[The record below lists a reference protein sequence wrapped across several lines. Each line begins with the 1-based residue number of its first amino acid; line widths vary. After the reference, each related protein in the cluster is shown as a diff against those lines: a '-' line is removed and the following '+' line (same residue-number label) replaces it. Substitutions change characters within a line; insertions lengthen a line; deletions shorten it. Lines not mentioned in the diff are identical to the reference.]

1 MMSLQ
6 SWLLLLVIY
15 ITYLIIG
22 MFSFRAIEYCE
33 HKKEDVV
40 PWMELRFDHNH
51 PSHNQ
56 TEEILKLIMKQ
67 KIDHITIGCILFLSY
82 SISQV

>member
-22 MFSFRAIEYCE
+22 MVSFHQLEYCD
-33 HKKEDVV
+33 HKPEDVE
-40 PWMELRFDHNH
+40 PWMEMRFDHSH
-51 PSHNQ
+51 PSHNYTAQ
-56 TEEILKLIMKQ
+56 RLQRIMRQ
-67 KIDHITIGCILFLSY
+67 KTGNVIKGF
-82 SISQV
+82 

>member
-22 MFSFRAIEYCE
+22 MFSFRALEYCE
-33 HKKEDVV
+33 HKKEDVE
-40 PWMELRFDHNH
+40 PWMELRFDHSRPSQNH
-51 PSHNQ
+51 TAKTLQ
-56 TEEILKLIMKQ
+56 WIIKQ
-67 KIDHITIGCILFLSY
+67 KIGHIIKGFTNI
-82 SISQV
+82 